1 MVLKIKPISPFLEKK
16 NNFFNFFNINTYL
29 SLFVIGGNSKSFKKI
44 YIKCIYFYKF
54 SNILINKNLS
64 RSFDFTIL
72 FENFLYKK
80 DFPLFF
86 SSSSSITYE
95 NHRKR
100 YIEKINFSI
109 IRLNRIP
116 IFLLKFCKYFFFKN
130 VWKKNVKS
138 FYFFNL
144 ASKDSVIYKVYLEL
158 VYKFVL
164 TNTKREK

>member
-1 MVLKIKPISPFLEKK
+1 MLKIKPVSPFLEKK
-16 NNFFNFFNINTYL
+16 NKFFNFFNINVYL

-44 YIKCIYFYKF
+44 YIKFIYFYKF
-54 SNILINKNLS
+54 SNHLIKNVLS
-64 RSFDFTIL
+64 RSFDFNIL
-72 FENFLYKK
+72 FENFIFKK
-80 DFPLFF
+80 DFPIFF

-109 IRLNRIP
+109 IKLNSIP
-116 IFLLKFCKYFFFKN
+116 IFLLKFCKYFFLKN
-130 VWKKNVKS
+130 IWKKNLKS